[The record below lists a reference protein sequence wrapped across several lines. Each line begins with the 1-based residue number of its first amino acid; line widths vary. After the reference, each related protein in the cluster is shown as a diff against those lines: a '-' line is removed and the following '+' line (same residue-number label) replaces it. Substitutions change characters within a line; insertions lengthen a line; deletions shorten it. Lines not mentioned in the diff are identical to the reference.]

1 MMQELFPNLYIEQGY
16 PGVVLGVIALSHG
29 LVLIDAPFRPEDIRS
44 WRSALVNLGG
54 GVERLLVNLD
64 AHMDRT
70 LGSRAMECT
79 VIAHEGVVSVLR
91 NRPSTLKAQGVE
103 TGAEWEL
110 YENLGSVR
118 WSPPEI
124 TFTEHLKIFW
134 NEAPII
140 LEYHPGPSNGAIWV
154 NVLEHKVVFVGD
166 AVVFPQPPFLAQA
179 NIPEWLRTLEILA
192 SPEYRDYLIVS
203 GRTGLVTQKEVEKQ
217 AQVLREIQSR
227 LEHLGVGTVS
237 EAVVAELARE
247 LIEKFEPIAERAS
260 QYENRLKYG
269 LWRYYLRH
277 YRSSE
282 DTEED

>member
-1 MMQELFPNLYIEQGY
+1 MQELFPNLYIEQGY
-16 PGVVLGVIALSHG
+16 PGVVLGVAALPHG

-44 WRSALVNLGG
+44 WRSTLVNLGG
-54 GVERLLVNLD
+54 GVDRLLINLD

-110 YENLGSVR
+110 YENLGGVR

-124 TFTEHLKIFW
+124 TFTKHMKIFW
-134 NEAPII
+134 NEAPIV

-166 AVVFPQPPFLAQA
+166 AVVYPQPPFLAQA
-179 NIPEWLRTLEILA
+179 NIPEWLRTLDVLA

-217 AQVLREIQSR
+217 AQVLRDIQSR
-227 LEHLGVGTVS
+227 LERLGVGEVS
-237 EAVVAELARE
+237 EVAVAELARE
-247 LIEKFEPIAERAS
+247 LMEKFEPIPERVS

-277 YRSSE
+277 YRSSA

>member
-1 MMQELFPNLYIEQGY
+1 MAKHGKKYLQALAKIDPSRVYEPKQALELIKEISYANFDATVEVHMRTGLDPRQADQQVRDV
-16 PGVVLGVIALSHG
+16 VVLPHG

-44 WRSALVNLGG
+44 WRSTLVNLGG
-54 GVERLLVNLD
+54 GVDRLLVNLD

-124 TFTEHLKIFW
+124 TFTEHMKIFW

-140 LEYHPGPSNGAIWV
+140 LEYHPGPSSGAIWV
-154 NVLEHKVVFVGD
+154 NVLEHKLVFVGD
-166 AVVFPQPPFLAQA
+166 AIVYPQPPFLAQA

-192 SPEYRDYLIVS
+192 SPEYRDYLIIS
-203 GRTGLVTQKEVEKQ
+203 GRTG
-217 AQVLREIQSR
+217 
-227 LEHLGVGTVS
+227 
-237 EAVVAELARE
+237 
-247 LIEKFEPIAERAS
+247 
-260 QYENRLKYG
+260 
-269 LWRYYLRH
+269 
-277 YRSSE
+277 
-282 DTEED
+282 

>member
-1 MMQELFPNLYIEQGY
+1 MQELFPNLYIEQGY
-16 PGVVLGVIALSHG
+16 PGVVLGAIVLPHG

-44 WRSALVNLGG
+44 WRSTLVNLGG
-54 GVERLLVNLD
+54 GVDRLLINLD

-124 TFTEHLKIFW
+124 TFTEHMKIFW
-134 NEAPII
+134 NDAPIV

-166 AVVFPQPPFLAQA
+166 AVVYPQPPFLAQA

-192 SPEYRDYLIVS
+192 SPEYHDYLIIS
-203 GRTGLVTQKEVEKQ
+203 GRTGLVTQKDVEKQ
-217 AQVLREIQSR
+217 AQVLKDLQSR
-227 LEHLGVGTVS
+227 LEHLGMGAVS
-237 EAVVAELARE
+237 EATIAELARG
-247 LIEKFEPIAERAS
+247 LLDKFELDSGRAT

>member
-1 MMQELFPNLYIEQGY
+1 MQELFPNLYVEQGY
-16 PGVVLGVIALSHG
+16 PGVVLGVIVLPHG

-44 WRSALVNLGG
+44 WRSTLVNLGG
-54 GVERLLVNLD
+54 GVDRLLINLD

-124 TFTEHLKIFW
+124 TFTEHMKIFW
-134 NEAPII
+134 NDVPIV

-154 NVLEHKVVFVGD
+154 NVLEHKAVFVGD
-166 AVVFPQPPFLAQA
+166 AVVYPQPPFLAQA
-179 NIPEWLRTLEILA
+179 NIPEWLRTLETLV
-192 SPEYRDYLIVS
+192 SPEYRDYLIIS

-217 AQVLREIQSR
+217 AQVLRDVQSR
-227 LEHLGVGTVS
+227 LEHLGIGAVN
-237 EAVVAELARE
+237 EAVVADLARE
-247 LIEKFEPIAERAS
+247 LIEKFDLTPERVT

>member
-1 MMQELFPNLYIEQGY
+1 MQELFPNLYIEQGY
-16 PGVVLGVIALSHG
+16 PGVVLGAIVLPHG

-44 WRSALVNLGG
+44 WRSTLVNLGG
-54 GVERLLVNLD
+54 GVDRLLINLD

-124 TFTEHLKIFW
+124 TFTEHMKIFW
-134 NEAPII
+134 NDVPIV

-154 NVLEHKVVFVGD
+154 NVLEHKAVFVGD
-166 AVVFPQPPFLAQA
+166 AVVYPQPPFLAQA
-179 NIPEWLRTLEILA
+179 NIPEWLRTLETLV
-192 SPEYRDYLIVS
+192 SPEYRDYLIIS

-217 AQVLREIQSR
+217 AQVLRDVQSR
-227 LEHLGVGTVS
+227 LEHLGIGAVN
-237 EAVVAELARE
+237 EAVVADLARE
-247 LIEKFEPIAERAS
+247 LIEKFDLTPERVT

>member
-1 MMQELFPNLYIEQGY
+1 MQELFPNLYIEQGY
-16 PGVVLGVIALSHG
+16 PGVVLGAIVLPHG

-44 WRSALVNLGG
+44 WRSTLVNLGG
-54 GVERLLVNLD
+54 GVDRLLINLD

-124 TFTEHLKIFW
+124 TFTEHMKIFW
-134 NEAPII
+134 NDAPIV

-166 AVVFPQPPFLAQA
+166 AVVYPQPPFLAQA

-192 SPEYRDYLIVS
+192 SPEYHDYLIIS

-217 AQVLREIQSR
+217 AQVLKDLQSR
-227 LEHLGVGTVS
+227 LEHLGMGAVS
-237 EAVVAELARE
+237 EATIAELARG
-247 LIEKFEPIAERAS
+247 LLDKFELDSGRAN